1 MIKKPKTVALRVTEE
16 EHAAIRNE
24 IGRIIGLSEEGPIKA
39 RTIDDVLRYW
49 VNLNIEGAVN
59 DMRKQQ
65 KAAEAKAK
73 RQATREAKKAQQ

>member
-24 IGRIIGLSEEGPIKA
+24 IGRTIGMNQDGPIKA